1 MEQYIEKQNAQQVQ
15 SCKTTYESCR
25 KWMETEGDVDDFI
38 FYDSEDRISQ
48 R

>member
-1 MEQYIEKQNAQQVQ
+1 MTQYAEKKKQQQPKPESV
-15 SCKTTYESCR
+15 YESCR

-38 FYDSEDRISQ
+38 FYDSEYQISQ